1 VELDVRQ
8 AAKYPFLRDSGQ
20 LLKEMGVSLD
30 SLVSSVAYER
40 ARFLGKERVL
50 EAIENGKIEDHPM
63 ASEVD
68 ATLELLSYPIARI
81 IVSSVADQLLVNRY
95 AIAEAKKMDERL
107 RKEEVPFIKSIASEL
122 GLQTVEEEGMMAVDF
137 SDFLR
142 CSASIRSKDWKL
154 INQQVR
160 DGRVV
165 ITKARLI
172 RLVQQILAD
181 RTSSEL
187 PLPVNDTIIGAFSDD
202 IAEISGMMEELRKA
216 YESKGFGQISITRFP
231 PCMNKLLTMMQAG
244 ENVPHTGRFALVAF
258 LHTLGMNSEEVMA
271 LFSTAPDF
279 NESKT
284 LYQIQHI
291 TGEISGTEYTPPE
304 CSTMKSYGICFDP
317 DKLCS
322 ADWMNHPL
330 TYYKAKGRRRR
341 SRK

>member
-1 VELDVRQ
+1 MDVRL
-8 AAKYPFLRDSGQ
+8 AAKYPFLSGSGQ
-20 LLKEMGVSLD
+20 MLKEMGVSLD
-30 SLVSSVAYER
+30 SLISGVAYER
-40 ARFLGKERVL
+40 ARFMGKERVL

-81 IVSSVADQLLVNRY
+81 IVSSVADKMLVNRY

-107 RKEEVPFIKSIASEL
+107 RKEDIGFIRSVASEL
-122 GLQTVEEEGMMAVDF
+122 GLETDEEDDMMAVEF
-137 SDFLR
+137 SDFLSS
-142 CSASIRSKDWKL
+142 SASIRSKDWKL
-154 INQQVR
+154 VNQQVR

-165 ITKARLI
+165 VTKARLV

-181 RTSSEL
+181 RISSEL
-187 PLPVNDTIIGAFSDD
+187 PLPVNDAIMDAFSEDMT
-202 IAEISGMMEELRKA
+202 EISGMMEELRQA

-231 PCMNKLLTMMQAG
+231 PCMNKLLSMMQAG

-258 LHTLGMNSEEVMA
+258 LHTLGMNSEEIMA

-279 NESKT
+279 DASKT
-284 LYQIQHI
+284 VYQIQHI

-317 DKLCS
+317 DKLCE

-341 SRK
+341 SGK